1 MIQKIYTRPI
11 CMEIANGYE
20 IDNNFSLLNSSFQNR
35 NLPSSKSAFYAGENK
50 DKNNNYNN
58 KSTSQQMTQSFSQP
72 NIQKTPSH
80 NDFDINK
87 VIKKLE
93 KENKNSKEFDMKLI
107 SMQSINHNVD
117 LVIHTYIDK
126 VIFLI

>member
-1 MIQKIYTRPI
+1 
-11 CMEIANGYE
+11 MEISNGYD
-20 IDNNFSLLNSSFQNR
+20 IDTNFNSINSSVQNKTI
-35 NLPSSKSAFYAGENK
+35 PTSKSTIYSSENK

-58 KSTSQQMTQSFSQP
+58 KSTSQQMSQSLSQP

-93 KENKNSKEFDMKLI
+93 KENKNSKEFDMKLM
-107 SMQSINHNVD
+107 SMQSMNHNVD

-126 VIFLI
+126 VCF